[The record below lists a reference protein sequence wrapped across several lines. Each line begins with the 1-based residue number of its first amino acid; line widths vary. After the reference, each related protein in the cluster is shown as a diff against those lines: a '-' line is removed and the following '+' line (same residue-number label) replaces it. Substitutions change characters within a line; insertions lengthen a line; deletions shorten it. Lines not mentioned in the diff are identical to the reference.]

1 MIIVRQDRNAFYN
14 WDNVID
20 IYINGLSRTEILLKH
35 VKGSNESTDYPIGK
49 YKNAENAKAA
59 FEKLIENIIE
69 NISKEIPLVVVRT
82 DEEIEKSIHQEDGN
96 SN

>member
-59 FEKLIENIIE
+59 FEKLIENI
-69 NISKEIPLVVVRT
+69 SKEIPLVVRT
-82 DEEIEKSIHQEDGN
+82 DEEIEKSIHRGTE
-96 SN
+96 SSSEEE

>member
-14 WDNVID
+14 WDNVVD
-20 IYINGLSRTEILLKH
+20 VYINGLSKTEILLKH

-59 FEKLIENIIE
+59 FKELIENIL
-69 NISKEIPLVVVRT
+69 KEIPLVVVRT
-82 DEEIEKSIHQEDGN
+82 DEEIEKNIHQGTE
-96 SN
+96 SSSEEE

>member
-20 IYINGLSRTEILLKH
+20 IYINGLSKTEILLKH
-35 VKGSNESTDYPIGK
+35 VKGSNASTDYPIGK
-49 YKNAENAKAA
+49 YKNEENAKAA
-59 FEKLIENIIE
+59 FKRLVE
-69 NISKEIPLVVVRT
+69 NISKEIPLVTVRT

>member
-1 MIIVRQDRNAFYN
+1 MYKRQ
-14 WDNVID
+14 
-20 IYINGLSRTEILLKH
+20 
-35 VKGSNESTDYPIGK
+35 K

-59 FEKLIENIIE
+59 FEKLIENIL
-69 NISKEIPLVVVRT
+69 KEVPLVVVRT

>member
-1 MIIVRQDRNAFYN
+1 MIIVKQDRKTFYN
-14 WDNVID
+14 WDNVVCV
-20 IYINGLSRTEILLKH
+20 YISRISKTEILLD
-35 VKGSNESTDYPIGK
+35 STTASEEPLGD

-59 FEKLIENIIE
+59 FEKLIE

-82 DEEIEKSIHQEDGN
+82 DEEIEKNIHQEDRN

>member
-49 YKNAENAKAA
+49 YKNAENAKVA
-59 FEKLIENIIE
+59 FEKLIE

-82 DEEIEKSIHQEDGN
+82 DEEIEKSIHRGTE
-96 SN
+96 SSSEEE

>member
-14 WDNVID
+14 WDNVVD
-20 IYINGLSRTEILLKH
+20 IYINGLSKTEILLKH

-59 FEKLIENIIE
+59 FKRLIENIL
-69 NISKEIPLVVVRT
+69 KEIPLVVVRT
-82 DEEIEKSIHQEDGN
+82 DEEIEKSIHRGTE
-96 SN
+96 SSSEEE

>member
-14 WDNVID
+14 WDNVVN
-20 IYINGLSRTEILLKH
+20 IYINGLSKTEILLKH
-35 VKGSNESTDYPIGK
+35 VKGSNAPTDYPIGK
-49 YKNAENAKAA
+49 YKNEENAKAA
-59 FEKLIENIIE
+59 FKRLVE

-82 DEEIEKSIHQEDGN
+82 DEEIEKSIHREDRN

>member
-14 WDNVID
+14 WDNVVD
-20 IYINGLSRTEILLKH
+20 IYINGLSKTEILLKH

-59 FEKLIENIIE
+59 FKKLIESILE
-69 NISKEIPLVVVRT
+69 EIPLVVVRT
-82 DEEIEKSIHQEDGN
+82 DEEIEKSIHQGTE
-96 SN
+96 SSSEEE

>member
-1 MIIVRQDRNAFYN
+1 MIIVKQNRKTFYN
-14 WDNVID
+14 WDNVVCV
-20 IYINGLSRTEILLKH
+20 YISRISKTEILLD
-35 VKGSNESTDYPIGK
+35 STTASEEPLGD

-59 FEKLIENIIE
+59 FEKLIE

-82 DEEIEKSIHQEDGN
+82 DEEIEKSIHQEDRN

>member
-1 MIIVRQDRNAFYN
+1 MIIVRQDRNTFYN
-14 WDNVID
+14 WDNVVD
-20 IYINGLSRTEILLKH
+20 IYISQISKTEILLD
-35 VKGSNESTDYPIGK
+35 STATSGEPLGD
-49 YKNAENAKAA
+49 YKNAKNTKAA
-59 FEKLIENIIE
+59 FEKLIE

>member
-1 MIIVRQDRNAFYN
+1 MIIVRQDRNSFYN
-14 WDNVID
+14 WDNVVD

-49 YKNAENAKAA
+49 YKNAENAEAA
-59 FEKLIENIIE
+59 FKKLIENILE
-69 NISKEIPLVVVRT
+69 KALYAVVPT
-82 DEEIEKSIHQEDGN
+82 DEEIENSIHQEDRN

>member
-14 WDNVID
+14 WDNTVG
-20 IYINGLSRTEILLKH
+20 IYISGRSRTEILLKH

-59 FEKLIENIIE
+59 FEKLIENI
-69 NISKEIPLVVVRT
+69 SKEIPLVVVRT
-82 DEEIEKSIHQEDGN
+82 DEEIDKSIHRGTE
-96 SN
+96 SSSEEK